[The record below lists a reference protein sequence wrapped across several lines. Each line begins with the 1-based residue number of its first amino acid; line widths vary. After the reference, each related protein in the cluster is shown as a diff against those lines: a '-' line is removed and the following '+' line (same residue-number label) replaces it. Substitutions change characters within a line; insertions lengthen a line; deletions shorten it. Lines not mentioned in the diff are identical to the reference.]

1 MIICI
6 SLFLDLHVEFL
17 IDVVHLRGSECD
29 YLLRSLI
36 HAVIELLPVVLRM
49 LGDTEVENEFDQ
61 IDRDEFRL
69 TSSPLVCC

>member
-6 SLFLDLHVEFL
+6 GLFLDLHAEFL
-17 IDVVHLRGSECD
+17 IDAVHLRESECD
-29 YLLRSLI
+29 YLSRPLI

-61 IDRDEFRL
+61 IDRDEF
-69 TSSPLVCC
+69 